1 MFVRGNLSCVSI
13 VEKPYFSRDFLEKV
27 CIHCGS
33 SKNVTTSVNSYLKCN
48 KERCKK
54 EKNVLKTKRK
64 TVLAANFA
72 PPCKKKQQI
81 VPEKD

>member
-1 MFVRGNLSCVSI
+1 ML
-13 VEKPYFSRDFLEKV
+13 PHQW
-27 CIHCGS
+27 IHP
-33 SKNVTTSVNSYLKCN
+33 KCN

-64 TVLAANFA
+64 TVLAADLA
-72 PPCKKKQQI
+72 PACKTKKYI